1 MKKTVTTLLATA
13 ALISAAQAADLPSRK
28 APVAPPPPAFTW
40 TGVYVGANVGGGWK
54 SNGNGQVY
62 GYNPVTWQNIITQR
76 NGNGN
81 AGVIGGIQAGYNWQ
95 VGSMLVAGV
104 ETDFQGSTISGGSN
118 GAYNVAAVN
127 ALYPGWVAGY
137 TGGTNVNWF
146 GTVRGRVGVVPL
158 MPTLLVY
165 GTGGFAYGNV
175 SSNGTYGGQNAT
187 QTGWTVGGGAEWAFA
202 PAWSVKA
209 EYLYTD
215 ISGGN
220 QKALFNSPA
229 SLNNVNNSTKF
240 NTVRAGVNYH
250 FNTSD
255 VLPTLAKF

>member
-1 MKKTVTTLLATA
+1 MKKTVTTLLASA

-28 APVAPPPPAFTW
+28 APVAPPPPVFTW
-40 TGVYVGANVGGGWK
+40 TGAYVGANVGGGWK
-54 SNGNGQVY
+54 SNGNGNVY
-62 GYNPVTWQNIITQR
+62 AFNPNTWQNVLWSR

-81 AGVIGGIQAGYNWQ
+81 AGVVGGIQAGYNYQ
-95 VGSMLVAGV
+95 IGSMFVVGA

-118 GAYNVAAVN
+118 SAYNVAAVN
-127 ALYPGWVAGY
+127 AVYPGWVAGY
-137 TGGTNVNWF
+137 TGGNNLNWF

-175 SSNGTYGGQNAT
+175 SSNGTYGSQNAT
-187 QTGWTVGGGAEWAFA
+187 QTGWTAGGGVEWAFA

-220 QKALFNSPA
+220 QNKLFNSPA

-250 FNTSD
+250 FNASD
-255 VLPTLAKF
+255 VLPVLAKY